1 MNELLYYPGF
11 EIKNEKWLKFAL
23 LYLDHIRPIIP
34 YMCKPYDTYFS
45 KTFLKISQETDLIQ
59 IERPEHSDTQQAGYK
74 AICDLEGELNYL
86 SRSRHYKQM
95 GTDPLQRW
103 RMTEK
108 QSRYFTLYDGKY
120 DETFF
125 DYCIDE
131 KLGEKT
137 KEGLLLSS
145 DVAEFYMSCLAE
157 AVSMRTGLEMIS
169 NTGEHEKS
177 LMRSAYWNK
186 DDIKKELKV
195 AQDELSILVPIDLDQ
210 IPLDQII
217 ELRGQSD
224 FIKERKAYI
233 KATKELIE
241 LREHGQIDYSM
252 EKKLQANRAIV
263 QLLHQSLNIAN
274 DVIQIPL
281 KIIQGAGIAPLIEG
295 ALSVTELPK
304 HIKETAHTLETV
316 GTYHHAN
323 RYLISLRNLPKYYN
337 PAP

>member
-11 EIKNEKWLKFAL
+11 EIKNKKWLKFAL
-23 LYLDHIRPIIP
+23 LYLDHIHPIIP
-34 YMCKPYDTYFS
+34 YMCKSYDTYFS
-45 KTFLKISQETDLIQ
+45 KTFLKISQKTDLIQ
-59 IERPEHSDTQQAGYK
+59 IERPEYSDTQQAGHK
-74 AICDLEGELNYL
+74 AICELESELNYL
-86 SRSRHYKQM
+86 SRSRHYKQI

-120 DETFF
+120 DKTFF

-131 KLGEKT
+131 RLGEET

-169 NTGEHEKS
+169 NTGVHEKS
-177 LMRSAYWNK
+177 LMRSEYWNT

-195 AQDELSILVPIDLDQ
+195 AQDELSSLGPRDLDK
-210 IPLDQII
+210 IPLEQII
-217 ELRGQSD
+217 ELRGRSD
-224 FIKERKAYI
+224 FVNERKAYI

-252 EKKLQANRAIV
+252 EEMLQTNRTIV
-263 QLLHQSLNIAN
+263 RLLHQSLNIAN

-281 KIIQGAGIAPLIEG
+281 KIIHGVGIAPLIEG
-295 ALSVTELPK
+295 ALSVAELPK

-316 GTYHHAN
+316 GTNHYAN
-323 RYLISLRNLPKYYN
+323 RYLISLRNLSNYYS

>member
-186 DDIKKELKV
+186 DDIKK
-195 AQDELSILVPIDLDQ
+195 
-210 IPLDQII
+210 
-217 ELRGQSD
+217 
-224 FIKERKAYI
+224 
-233 KATKELIE
+233 
-241 LREHGQIDYSM
+241 
-252 EKKLQANRAIV
+252 N
-263 QLLHQSLNIAN
+263 
-274 DVIQIPL
+274 
-281 KIIQGAGIAPLIEG
+281 
-295 ALSVTELPK
+295 
-304 HIKETAHTLETV
+304 
-316 GTYHHAN
+316 
-323 RYLISLRNLPKYYN
+323 
-337 PAP
+337 